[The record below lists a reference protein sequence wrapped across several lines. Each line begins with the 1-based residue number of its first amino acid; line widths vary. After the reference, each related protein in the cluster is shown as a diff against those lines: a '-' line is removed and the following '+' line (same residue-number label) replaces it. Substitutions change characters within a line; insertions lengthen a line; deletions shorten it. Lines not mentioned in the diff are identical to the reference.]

1 MHHLIQ
7 RVIIILIA
15 NVLQRV
21 SGADIN
27 PHLALAAILKC
38 GYWGIETKQEL
49 PTGPSQTAVDQ
60 TGNERLARTLQEATV
75 EMDKKDSVA
84 RKVLGDEFV
93 DHYVSTRKH
102 EWNLWQ
108 NTVTDYELK
117 RYMELVQAHFTIKLY
132 SNATNKVIYTLIASF

>member
-1 MHHLIQ
+1 M
-7 RVIIILIA
+7 
-15 NVLQRV
+15 
-21 SGADIN
+21 
-27 PHLALAAILKC
+27 AAVLKC

-117 RYMELVQAHFTIKLY
+117 RYMELV
-132 SNATNKVIYTLIASF
+132 